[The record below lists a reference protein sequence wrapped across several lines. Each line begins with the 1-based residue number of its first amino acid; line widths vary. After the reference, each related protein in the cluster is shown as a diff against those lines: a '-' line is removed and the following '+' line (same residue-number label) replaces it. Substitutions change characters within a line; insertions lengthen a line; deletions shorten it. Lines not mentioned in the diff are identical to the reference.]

1 MNHDG
6 LEQNVQPTSLAEIL
20 GYTIQSLVICYNKE
34 WLKRVE
40 VKGLLIWRDIEKA
53 IALMCGRVFGFYGSR
68 DLKPKQLVIWI
79 CKAVFNCS

>member
-6 LEQNVQPTSLAEIL
+6 LDKMYNPLIWQRFSVTS
-20 GYTIQSLVICYNKE
+20 QSLVISYNKE
-34 WLKRVE
+34 WLKWVE

-53 IALMCGRVFGFYGSR
+53 IALMCGTVFGSYGSR